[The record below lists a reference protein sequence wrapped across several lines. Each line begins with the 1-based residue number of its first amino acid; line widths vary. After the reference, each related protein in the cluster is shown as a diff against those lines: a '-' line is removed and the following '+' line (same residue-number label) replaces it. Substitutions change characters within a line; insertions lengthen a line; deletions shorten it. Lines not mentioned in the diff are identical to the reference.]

1 MIIIK
6 KDEEIELMR
15 KSCYIAAVALFKAGE
30 AVKPGVT
37 TQHINKIAEDYIT
50 SKGAI
55 PSFLN
60 YGSFPASACISVNNE
75 VVHGI
80 PSSNRVLQEG
90 DIVSVDVGAFLNGF
104 HSDNAATFAVGR
116 ISKDLEHLLNVTQNS
131 LMLGIKAAIVGARVG
146 AISHAVQTCV
156 ESEGLYVVK
165 NYVGH
170 GVGRNLHED
179 PEVPNFGNPGHGAR
193 LVSGMTLAIEPM
205 VNIGTEEVQ
214 TQPNGTVVTKDGSY
228 SAHFEHT
235 IALTEDGPQILT
247 LC

>member
-15 KSCYIAAVALFKAGE
+15 KSCYIAAVALFKTGE
-30 AVKPGVT
+30 AVKPGVA

-60 YGSFPASACISVNNE
+60 YGGFPASACISVNNE

-131 LMLGIKAAIVGARVG
+131 LMFGIKAAVVGARVG

-165 NYVGH
+165 DYVGH
-170 GVGRNLHED
+170 GVGRNLHEG
-179 PEVPNFGNPGHGAR
+179 PEVPNFGSPGHGAR

>member
-60 YGSFPASACISVNNE
+60 YGGFPASACISVNNE

-104 HSDNAATFAVGR
+104 HFGLVFIELVLDCVNFFFIQTTVLQSLALLVYLFTFDDLTYQIRKPRFWKSD
-116 ISKDLEHLLNVTQNS
+116 
-131 LMLGIKAAIVGARVG
+131 
-146 AISHAVQTCV
+146 
-156 ESEGLYVVK
+156 
-165 NYVGH
+165 
-170 GVGRNLHED
+170 
-179 PEVPNFGNPGHGAR
+179 
-193 LVSGMTLAIEPM
+193 
-205 VNIGTEEVQ
+205 
-214 TQPNGTVVTKDGSY
+214 
-228 SAHFEHT
+228 
-235 IALTEDGPQILT
+235 
-247 LC
+247 